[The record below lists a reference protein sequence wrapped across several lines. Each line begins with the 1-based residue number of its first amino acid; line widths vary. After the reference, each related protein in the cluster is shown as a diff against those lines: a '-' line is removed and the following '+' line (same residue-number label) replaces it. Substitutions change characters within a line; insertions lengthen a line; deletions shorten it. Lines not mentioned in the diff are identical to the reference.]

1 MARTK
6 KSKRPNLPAETLER
20 ARAELRGEAPVTS
33 ITMAPVDGVQG
44 EVPSQP
50 KKVKRSSAD
59 SLTVR
64 KIPTEAELIEEYRYV
79 YSDLR
84 KMVALVAVLLVI
96 GVIVGA
102 LILPRIIT
110 VG

>member
-6 KSKRPNLPAETLER
+6 KSKQPNLPEETLER
-20 ARAELRGEAPVTS
+20 ARAELRGEVPVTS
-33 ITMAPVDGVQG
+33 AAMAPAGGVTG

-50 KKVKRSSAD
+50 KKVKRT
-59 SLTVR
+59 TVDPLAAR
-64 KIPTEAELIEEYRYV
+64 KIPTEAELVEEYRYV

-84 KMVALVAVLLVI
+84 KMVALVAVLLVV
-96 GVIVGA
+96 GLIVGA
-102 LILPRIIT
+102 FILPRIIT